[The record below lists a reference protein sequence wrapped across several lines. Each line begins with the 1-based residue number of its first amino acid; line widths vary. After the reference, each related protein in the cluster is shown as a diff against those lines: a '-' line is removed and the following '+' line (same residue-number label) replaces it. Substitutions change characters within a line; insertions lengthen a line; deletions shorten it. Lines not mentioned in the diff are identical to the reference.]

1 MVSLGKGACA
11 SDGGSLQMPAVETRW
26 LEGRVQPG
34 RPFDRGTTQAADR
47 ADQATTDELRGT
59 QLLGTLVKLS
69 DL

>member
-1 MVSLGKGACA
+1 V
-11 SDGGSLQMPAVETRW
+11 PAVETRC
-26 LEGRVQPG
+26 LEGRVQHG

>member
-1 MVSLGKGACA
+1 
-11 SDGGSLQMPAVETRW
+11 MPAVETRC

-47 ADQATTDELRGT
+47 ADQATTDELRVT
-59 QLLGTLVKLS
+59 QLLGALVKLS

>member
-1 MVSLGKGACA
+1 
-11 SDGGSLQMPAVETRW
+11 MPAVETRC

-34 RPFDRGTTQAADR
+34 RPFDRGTTQAAGC
-47 ADQATTDELRGT
+47 AAQATADEPRVT